1 MKYMKIDI
9 KTIFN
14 KNIRFVEYSRSGVVY
29 YTQDLDTL
37 NELYRNGWKYNLCE
51 KGFRVIPPSITVC
64 DICECKK
71 VEQYKNIILNTLEL
85 QEGDKLVLFS
95 SVTKD
100 GKKEIYGEIE
110 KYLDFIDE

>member
-37 NELYRNGWKYNLCE
+37 NELYRNG
-51 KGFRVIPPSITVC
+51 
-64 DICECKK
+64 
-71 VEQYKNIILNTLEL
+71 
-85 QEGDKLVLFS
+85 
-95 SVTKD
+95 
-100 GKKEIYGEIE
+100 
-110 KYLDFIDE
+110 